1 MVRDDDEK
9 RHSHDGSNSDARTKR
24 PDDDGSIYDARTELT
39 HTLVTDQFEVSIP
52 ILSDIPRIMSLPSI
66 AGAHTG
72 ESSLRN

>member
-24 PDDDGSIYDARTELT
+24 PDDGSIYDARTELT